1 MFSFYFE
8 AIGAFRVTSVTSVF
22 KKSFIM
28 SETYLRKFLMM
39 VVTYSKKG
47 SDDAKVIHEEIYD
60 DGKDII

>member
-1 MFSFYFE
+1 M
-8 AIGAFRVTSVTSVF
+8 GVTSVF
-22 KKSFIM
+22 KKIFIM

-39 VVTYSKKG
+39 VMTYSKRG

>member
-39 VVTYSKKG
+39 VMTYSKKG
-47 SDDAKVIHEEIYD
+47 SDDAIVIHEDYD